1 MGMLYTKPKGM
12 KYTDLCKF
20 FDNNFW
26 LETDEF
32 DEVTCY
38 KYLYIIIYML
48 ASKQRL
54 LRLYSECESFTM
66 YASTTIFMRFLN
78 RKRRGDER
86 IKNLLDYLKS
96 CLIHLKNSWQ
106 KEEYA
111 QQIGGNAKE
120 GEEDEDRAN
129 VETLKNILR
138 ENVTR
143 QYSHQITEAV
153 INSFKEIPQ
162 IITDTIKGSPYSKD
176 KIVMRHIE
184 LSCLLTLYKSF
195 MLDDKAIKKIKTSN
209 EVGINFFESNK
220 EENLTL
226 FRLDESMKDTIM
238 LLCNKCRKAISEK
251 ISKEISENTLDN
263 STLDDILET
272 AWEATNHQLNSDN
285 IDWEEGNSQWQQ

>member
-48 ASKQRL
+48 ASKQKL
-54 LRLYSECESFTM
+54 LRLYSDCESFTM
-66 YASTTIFMRFLN
+66 YASTTIYMRLLKK
-78 RKRRGDER
+78 KRAGKER

-96 CLIHLKNSWQ
+96 CLGFLKISWQ
-106 KEEYA
+106 QQEYT
-111 QQIGGNAKE
+111 QQFGGF
-120 GEEDEDRAN
+120 DEDKDDEDKKLEISKTVN
-129 VETLKNILR
+129 TLRDYLR
-138 ENVTR
+138 ESVST
-143 QYSHQITEAV
+143 QYSHKITDAV
-153 INSFKEIPQ
+153 IDSFKEIPQ
-162 IITDTIKGSPYSKD
+162 IIKDTIKGSPYSND
-176 KIVMRHIE
+176 KITMRHIE

-195 MLDDKAIKKIKTSN
+195 MLDDKSIKKIKTSS
-209 EVGINFFESNK
+209 EVGINFFEANK
-220 EENLTL
+220 GDSLTL
-226 FRLDESMKDTIM
+226 FRLDDSMRDTII

-251 ISKEISENTLDN
+251 ISKEISENSLDN
-263 STLDDILET
+263 NTLDDILET

-285 IDWEEGNSQWQQ
+285 IDWEESN